1 MNSYLKFLT
10 NNKIIKKI
18 FFVIVAILV
27 YAINL
32 KTLVYSANLIGS
44 GIMGLS
50 IFVQR
55 ILLDFYKI
63 DLPLTLISI
72 AFNIIPALIAWI
84 YVGKKFTIISFII
97 LFSLTFVADFIPTTK
112 VTGDFI
118 VSAVFAGV
126 LNGFSL
132 GIFLKMG
139 LGSGGTDFISVAVA
153 KKYHKPIFNYILVFN
168 IALITVQ
175 GRLYGFNQALYSI
188 IFQFVTT
195 QMINYLYRHF
205 EKRTLV
211 IITENPDEISKAVIE
226 NSEHTVTKFKGIGC
240 YSHREKYLL
249 YLIVTEPELKF
260 ILHLIRSVDK
270 DAFINVMKST
280 EVSGNFNYLPVV

>member
-1 MNSYLKFLT
+1 MNNLKKLF
-10 NNKIIKKI
+10 NNEFIKKY
-18 FFVIVAILV
+18 FLVVVAIFV

-55 ILLDFYKI
+55 VLIDFYKI
-63 DLPLTLISI
+63 DIPLTVISI
-72 AFNIIPALIAWI
+72 LFNIIPALIAWI

-97 LFSLTFVADFIPTTK
+97 LFLLTFVADFIPTIK
-112 VTGDFI
+112 VTEDYVI
-118 VSAVFAGV
+118 SAVFAGV

-132 GIFLKMG
+132 GIILKTG
-139 LGSGGTDFISVAVA
+139 LSSGGSDFISVAVA

-168 IALITVQ
+168 ILLITVQ
-175 GRLYGFNQALYSI
+175 GYLYSFQEAFYSI

-205 EKRTLV
+205 EKRTIM
-211 IITENPDEISKAVIE
+211 IITEKPEEISKEVIE
-226 NSEHTVTKFKGIGC
+226 HSSHTVSEFKGIGC
-240 YSHREKYLL
+240 YSHKEKYLL
-249 YLIVTEPELKF
+249 YIIVTEPELKF
-260 ILHLIRSVDK
+260 ILQLIRDVDK
-270 DAFINVMKST
+270 DAFINVMKSM